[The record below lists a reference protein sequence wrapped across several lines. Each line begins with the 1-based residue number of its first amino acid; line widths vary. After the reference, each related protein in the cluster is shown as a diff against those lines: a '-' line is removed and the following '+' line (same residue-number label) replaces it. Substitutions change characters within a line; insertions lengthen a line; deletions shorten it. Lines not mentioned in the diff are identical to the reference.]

1 MTAIPLSYNLRNLT
15 ARKTTTLM
23 TALGI
28 ALTVA
33 VLLGI
38 LALVEGLRTSLESTG
53 DPRHLIVMRKGATA
67 ELNSVVTPE
76 LFQAIKFKPGV
87 ARDAGGQPLA
97 AMELITI
104 IVLES
109 PENPSGINV
118 NIRGI
123 TPLGMAMRENV
134 KIVQGRMFQE
144 GRREVVVGKSIAAR
158 YPSAGLGGR
167 LRFGRGDWEVVGVMD
182 AGRSAANSELF
193 VDINQ
198 IAQDQNRAN
207 ALSSI
212 LIRTTD
218 EVAQQALINDLGT
231 DVRLNVDA
239 TTERAYYAQ
248 QTNSAAPIK
257 FLGFFVSVIMAVGS
271 SFAAMNTMYAAVARR
286 SAEIGTLRVLG
297 FSKFGILISFL
308 LESLLLSFIG
318 GLLGCL
324 LVLPVNNLTTGV
336 GSFVTFSEISFQFR
350 VTPEIMAAGLVF
362 ALLMGAIG
370 GVFPAGSAARKE
382 ILTALRQV

>member
-1 MTAIPLSYNLRNLT
+1 MAAIPLSYNLRNLT
-15 ARKTTTLM
+15 ARKTTTIM

-28 ALTVA
+28 GLTVA
-33 VLLGI
+33 VLLSI

-76 LFQAIKFKPGV
+76 QFQTVKFKPGV
-87 ARDAGGQPLA
+87 ARDASGQPMA

-134 KIVQGRMFQE
+134 KIVEGRMFQE
-144 GRREVVVGKSIAAR
+144 GRREVVVGKSIATR
-158 YPSAGLGGR
+158 YPSAGLGKR

-198 IAQDQNRAN
+198 IAQDQNRAT
-207 ALSSI
+207 ALSTI

-218 EVAQQALINDLGT
+218 EVAQQALSNDLGT

-239 TTERAYYAQ
+239 ISERAYYAQ
-248 QTNSAAPIK
+248 QTSSAAPVQ
-257 FLGFFVSVIMAVGS
+257 FLGFFVSAIMAVGS

-297 FSKFGILISFL
+297 FSKFGILVSFL
-308 LESLLLSFIG
+308 IESLLLSLAG

-324 LVLPVNNLTTGV
+324 LVLPVNNFTTGV
-336 GSFVTFSEISFQFR
+336 GSFITFSEITFQFR
-350 VTPEIMAAGLVF
+350 VTPEIMGIGLVF
-362 ALLMGAIG
+362 ALLMGTIG
-370 GVFPAGSAARKE
+370 GLFPAGSAARKE

>member
-15 ARKTTTLM
+15 ARKTTTIM

-28 ALTVA
+28 GLTVA
-33 VLLGI
+33 VLLSI

-67 ELNSVVTPE
+67 VLNSVVTPE
-76 LFQAIKFKPGV
+76 QFQTVKFKPGV
-87 ARDAGGQPLA
+87 ARDASGQPMA

-134 KIVQGRMFQE
+134 KIVEGRMFQE
-144 GRREVVVGKSIAAR
+144 GRREVVVGKSIATR
-158 YPSAGLGGR
+158 YPSAGLGKR

-198 IAQDQNRAN
+198 IAQDQNRAT
-207 ALSSI
+207 ALSTI

-218 EVAQQALINDLGT
+218 EVAQQALSNDLGT

-239 TTERAYYAQ
+239 ISERAYYAQ
-248 QTNSAAPIK
+248 QTSSAAPVQ
-257 FLGFFVSVIMAVGS
+257 FLGFFVSAIMAVGS

-297 FSKFGILISFL
+297 FSKFGILVSFL
-308 LESLLLSFIG
+308 IESLLLSLVG

-324 LVLPVNNLTTGV
+324 LVLPVNNFTTGV
-336 GSFVTFSEISFQFR
+336 GSFITFSEITFQFR
-350 VTPEIMAAGLVF
+350 VTPEIMAIGLVF
-362 ALLMGAIG
+362 ALLMGTIG
-370 GVFPAGSAARKE
+370 GLFPAGSAARKE